1 MYDYIFFD
9 LDGVLTDSGEG
20 IVNSALYALEKY
32 NIDVNEKSE
41 LKKFIGP
48 PLQDSFSTD
57 YGFNEEELEGVIA
70 TFREY
75 YSEKGIF
82 ENALFPN
89 VEEVLKELKKKKKKL
104 VVATSKPEVF
114 TMKILMHFNILKYF
128 EYVSAATLDSSKVKK
143 DLIIK
148 EAINALGIKD
158 LSKVVMIGDRK
169 QDVLGAS
176 KNGIECVGAL
186 WGYGSKEELTKAGAT
201 LFAESPLKLLELIK

>member
-20 IVNSALYALEKY
+20 IINSALYALEKY

-89 VEEVLKELKKKKKKL
+89 IEDVLKELKKKKKKL

-114 TMKILMHFNILKYF
+114 AMKVLMHFNILKYF
-128 EYVSAATLDSSKVKK
+128 EYVSAATLDESKIKK
-143 DLIIK
+143 ELIIK
-148 EAINALGIKD
+148 EAISALGIKD

-169 QDVLGAS
+169 HDAIGAS
-176 KNGIECVGAL
+176 KNGIDCIGAL
-186 WGYGSKEELTKAGAT
+186 WGYGSKEELQKAGAT
-201 LFAESPLKLLELIK
+201 LFAEEPLKLLELI

>member
-1 MYDYIFFD
+1 MYDYVFFD

-20 IVNSALYALEKY
+20 IINSALYALEKY

-82 ENALFPN
+82 ENELFSN
-89 VEEVLKELKKKKKKL
+89 IEDVLKELKKKKKKL

-114 TMKILMHFNILKYF
+114 AMKVLMHFNILKYF
-128 EYVSAATLDSSKVKK
+128 EYVSAATLDESKIKK
-143 DLIIK
+143 ELIIK
-148 EAINALGIKD
+148 EAIDALGIKD
-158 LSKVVMIGDRK
+158 LSKVVMVGDRK
-169 QDVLGAS
+169 HDVVGS
-176 KNGIECVGAL
+176 IKNGIDCIGAL
-186 WGYGSKEELTKAGAT
+186 WGYGSKEELEKAGAT
-201 LFAESPLKLLELIK
+201 YFAENPLKLLEIIK